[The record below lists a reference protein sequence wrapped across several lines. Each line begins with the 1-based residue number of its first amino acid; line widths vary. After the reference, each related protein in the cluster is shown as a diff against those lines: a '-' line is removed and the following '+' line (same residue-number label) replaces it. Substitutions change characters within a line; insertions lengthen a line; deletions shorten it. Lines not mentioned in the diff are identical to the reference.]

1 MKLEAIM
8 AIVSLDA
15 LVRQKLR
22 AWPNRPPGL
31 DEGMWGGAWVKA
43 RPVVNDDIEYPYLKL
58 PGTNRMRTVPDG
70 LWMNFGGSERDPYV
84 DIFVIEVCGSFPN
97 LLDKRSRFSP
107 SMHSLLAV
115 CPLNWLLGEYATTD
129 GTPRWKR
136 TELLKT
142 APTEAI
148 TVPVRDIRV
157 MYGLRPKDYEG
168 FATHQVPHAHEF
180 FVPVSVL
187 LGQDGWLQPEMRTF
201 IARTSP
207 QANFWAFN
215 VAAE

>member
-1 MKLEAIM
+1 M
-8 AIVSLDA
+8 AILSLDG

-22 AWPNRPPGL
+22 AWPNQPPGL
-31 DEGMWGGAWVKA
+31 EGCWDRAWLKA
-43 RPVVNDDIEYPYLKL
+43 RPAVNDEIENPYLKM
-58 PGTNRMRTVPDG
+58 PGTKRMKTVPDG
-70 LWMNFGGSERDPYV
+70 LWMNFGGSERDPFV
-84 DIFVIEVCGSFPN
+84 DIFVIEVCGTFPN

-115 CPLNWLLGEYATTD
+115 CPLNWLLGDFATTD
-129 GTPRWKR
+129 ATPRWKR
-136 TELLKT
+136 TKLLKA
-142 APTEAI
+142 APSAGI

-157 MYGLRPKDYEG
+157 VYGLRPRDYES
-168 FATHQVPHAHEF
+168 FAANQVPHAHEF
-180 FVPVSVL
+180 FMPVSVL
-187 LGQDGWLQPEMRTF
+187 LGQEGWLQPEMRAF